1 MTDEE
6 RLDLA
11 EPEKIIGGVKFTEVG
26 ELDIEDE
33 RLVVDHS
40 DDCDS
45 FDVGLYRVQLIGIWL
60 IRVYNSFLQWRTEP
74 NANNHLRFGCNFQIL
89 ECHSSCSIA
98 KISSWATR
106 VEVVG

>member
-45 FDVGLYRVQLIGIWL
+45 FDVGLYEF
-60 IRVYNSFLQWRTEP
+60 S
-74 NANNHLRFGCNFQIL
+74 
-89 ECHSSCSIA
+89 
-98 KISSWATR
+98 
-106 VEVVG
+106 